1 MITNTLLTLTGEV
14 LINRALQMDLDSA
27 LLLKPLHGKSLL
39 VEITDWKLEI
49 LFLPVSNKI
58 HLRINTDTTADAT
71 LRATLQ
77 QFIAFAKH
85 AQAPGAFQQHKLQ
98 VSGDL
103 GTLQAYQTL
112 FQQLNLD
119 WEVWLASMVG
129 STAAAGI
136 GKSIK
141 HLLNWQR
148 QVCQST
154 AQDITEYLQEEKR
167 ILVGRE
173 ELEDFYQDLAQFRQ
187 DLERFNA
194 NLNHRQQH

>member
-1 MITNTLLTLTGEV
+1 MIANTIFTLTAEAV
-14 LINRALQMDLDSA
+14 INKALQTDLDSA

-39 VEITDWKLEI
+39 VEMTDWKLQI
-49 LFLPVSNKI
+49 LFLPVGNKI
-58 HLRINTDTTADAT
+58 HLRINADTHADAT

-77 QFIAFAKH
+77 QFIAFARH
-85 AQAPGAFQQHKLQ
+85 ASAPGALQQHKLQ

-129 STAAAGI
+129 NTAAAGI

-141 HLLNWQR
+141 HLFNWQR
-148 QVCQST
+148 KACQST
-154 AQDITEYLQEEKR
+154 AKDITEYLQEEKR
-167 ILVGRE
+167 LLVGGE
-173 ELEDFYQDLAQFRQ
+173 ELEDFYQDLTQFRQ
-187 DLERFNA
+187 DIARFKA
-194 NLNHRQQH
+194 KLNLLD